1 LKRERHAIARV
12 QRRRAFYEQD
22 ESVIRSLANWDI
34 RSQTLF
40 VGDSPRQY
48 IIDPLASRI
57 AEGYGDFLFGEDVEI
72 EPAAVDGVEAAN
84 DHAFLES
91 IIDENHLEAELWT
104 AETRCI
110 SEGEVWWHVYV
121 DREVADVPL
130 VEWVSRT
137 SVTPLYRGNRLL
149 ACAFVTCVAE
159 VGEGSDE
166 RYYRLAEIH
175 ADGIVVNALYIGTRD
190 KLGQRVELTALP
202 LTESLLPEWMT
213 GLPILAGVV
222 KNGFNI
228 RGNLGFSE
236 YDRIESLLLELN
248 EARTIGSENAR
259 LTAKKRLF
267 ANSSILAT
275 DSSGGN
281 AFPVGEDIILTD
293 AGGGPIGGGSDKP
306 PVTAV
311 EYSFDALP
319 LIAHTQ
325 EVERTILSR
334 VGLVPQFIGTDVQ
347 GQADSGTALRL
358 RFLPTVNAARA
369 KSREW
374 ESKLPLIM
382 MLAMLVDQMP
392 LEMGGFGREYFTAG
406 LRPSVKL
413 GSVLPTDDAELVRNT
428 SLAVSSE
435 IMSRETAIAEQHPEW
450 DKAAVIEEI
459 DRIQTDLS
467 GAPVVLPPAMQ

>member
-1 LKRERHAIARV
+1 M
-12 QRRRAFYEQD
+12 
-22 ESVIRSLANWDI
+22 
-34 RSQTLF
+34 
-40 VGDSPRQY
+40 
-48 IIDPLASRI
+48 ASRI

-72 EPAAVDGVEAAN
+72 EPAALDGVGAAN

-91 IIDENHLEAELWT
+91 IVDENHLEAELWT

-159 VGEGSDE
+159 TDDT
-166 RYYRLAEIH
+166 YDRLAEIH
-175 ADGIVVNALYIGTRD
+175 ADGIVVNALYVGTAD
-190 KLGQRVELTALP
+190 KLGRRVELTALP
-202 LTESLLPEWMT
+202 LTESLLPEWLT

-293 AGGGPIGGGSDKP
+293 TGGGPIGGGSDKP

-311 EYSFDALP
+311 EYSFDAMP

-347 GQADSGTALRL
+347 GSSDSGTALRL

-392 LEMGGFGREYFTAG
+392 LEMGGFGREYLTAG

-413 GSVLPTDDAELVRNT
+413 GSVLPTDDAEQVRNT

-450 DKAAVIEEI
+450 DQQAVLEEI

-467 GAPVVLPPAMQ
+467 GAPVVLPPAVQ

>member
-1 LKRERHAIARV
+1 
-12 QRRRAFYEQD
+12 
-22 ESVIRSLANWDI
+22 
-34 RSQTLF
+34 
-40 VGDSPRQY
+40 
-48 IIDPLASRI
+48 LASRI

-72 EPAAVDGVEAAN
+72 EPAALDGVEAAN

-149 ACAFVTCVAE
+149 AAAFVTCVAE
-159 VGEGSDE
+159 TDDT
-166 RYYRLAEIH
+166 YYRLAEIH
-175 ADGIVVNALYIGTRD
+175 GEGIVVNALYIGTAD
-190 KLGQRVELTALP
+190 KLGRRVDLTALP
-202 LTESLLPEWMT
+202 LTESLLPEWLT

-293 AGGGPIGGGSDKP
+293 TGGGPIGGGSDKP

-311 EYSFDALP
+311 EYSFDAMP

-347 GQADSGTALRL
+347 GSSDSGTALRL

-392 LEMGGFGREYFTAG
+392 LEMGGFGREYLTAG

-413 GSVLPTDDAELVRNT
+413 GSVLPTDDAEQVRNT

-450 DKAAVIEEI
+450 DHQAVLEEI

>member
-1 LKRERHAIARV
+1 M
-12 QRRRAFYEQD
+12 
-22 ESVIRSLANWDI
+22 
-34 RSQTLF
+34 
-40 VGDSPRQY
+40 
-48 IIDPLASRI
+48 
-57 AEGYGDFLFGEDVEI
+57 
-72 EPAAVDGVEAAN
+72 
-84 DHAFLES
+84 
-91 IIDENHLEAELWT
+91 
-104 AETRCI
+104 
-110 SEGEVWWHVYV
+110 WWHVYV

-130 VEWVSRT
+130 VEWVSRAN
-137 SVTPLYRGNRLL
+137 VTPLYRGNRLL

-166 RYYRLAEIH
+166 RYYRLAEVH

-190 KLGQRVELTALP
+190 NLGKRIELTALP
-202 LTESLLPEWMT
+202 VTESLLPEWLT
-213 GLPILAGVV
+213 GLPMLAGVV

-293 AGGGPIGGGSDKP
+293 NGGGPIGGGSDQP

-311 EYSFDALP
+311 EYSFDAVP

-347 GQADSGTALRL
+347 GQSDSGTALRL

-392 LEMGGFGREYFTAG
+392 LEMGGFGREYVTAG

-428 SLAVSSE
+428 ALAVGSE
-435 IMSRETAIAEQHPEW
+435 IMSRETAIADQHPEW
-450 DKAAVIEEI
+450 DQQAVLEEI

-467 GAPVVLPPAMQ
+467 GAPVVLPPAVQ

>member
-1 LKRERHAIARV
+1 M
-12 QRRRAFYEQD
+12 
-22 ESVIRSLANWDI
+22 
-34 RSQTLF
+34 
-40 VGDSPRQY
+40 
-48 IIDPLASRI
+48 
-57 AEGYGDFLFGEDVEI
+57 
-72 EPAAVDGVEAAN
+72 
-84 DHAFLES
+84 
-91 IIDENHLEAELWT
+91 
-104 AETRCI
+104 
-110 SEGEVWWHVYV
+110 
-121 DREVADVPL
+121 ADVPL

-159 VGEGSDE
+159 TDDT
-166 RYYRLAEIH
+166 YYRLAEIH
-175 ADGIVVNALYIGTRD
+175 ADGIVVNVLYIGTVD
-190 KLGQRVELTALP
+190 KLGRRVELTALP
-202 LTESLLPEWMT
+202 LTESLLPEWLT
-213 GLPILAGVV
+213 GLPMLAGVV

-293 AGGGPIGGGSDKP
+293 SGGGPIGGGSDKP

-392 LEMGGFGREYFTAG
+392 LEMGGFGREYLTAG

-413 GSVLPTDDAELVRNT
+413 GSVLPTDDAEQVRNT

-435 IMSRETAIAEQHPEW
+435 IMSRETAISEQHPEW
-450 DKAAVIEEI
+450 DKAAVLEEI

-467 GAPVVLPPAMQ
+467 GAPVVLPPAVQ

>member
-1 LKRERHAIARV
+1 MKRERHALAKV

-72 EPAAVDGVEAAN
+72 EPAALDGVEAAN

-91 IIDENHLEAELWT
+91 IVDENHLEAELWT

-149 ACAFVTCVAE
+149 AAAFVTCVAE
-159 VGEGSDE
+159 TDDT
-166 RYYRLAEIH
+166 YYRLAEIH
-175 ADGIVVNALYIGTRD
+175 GDGIVVNALYIGTVD
-190 KLGQRVELTALP
+190 KLGRRVELTALP
-202 LTESLLPEWMT
+202 LTESLLPEWQT

-293 AGGGPIGGGSDKP
+293 TGGGPIGGGSDKP

-311 EYSFDALP
+311 EYSFDAAP

-347 GQADSGTALRL
+347 GSSDSGTALRL

-392 LEMGGFGREYFTAG
+392 LEMGGFGREYLTAG

-413 GSVLPTDDAELVRNT
+413 GSVLPTDDAEQVRNT

-450 DKAAVIEEI
+450 DKAAVLEEI

-467 GAPVVLPPAMQ
+467 GAPVVLPPAVQ